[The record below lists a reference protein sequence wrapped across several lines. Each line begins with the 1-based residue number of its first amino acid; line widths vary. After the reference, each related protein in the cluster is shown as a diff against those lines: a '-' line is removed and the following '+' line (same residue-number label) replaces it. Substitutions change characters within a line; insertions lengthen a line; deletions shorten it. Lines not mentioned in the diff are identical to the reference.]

1 MMFMMFVMSE
11 LKFRAQNLSRP
22 MRNKISHHRVVYD
35 EKNSTGKTP
44 IVIQKKILWVYCFTN
59 SRFFYMVN
67 GIYIFGFIGF
77 KINS

>member
-44 IVIQKKILWVYCFTN
+44 IEIPKKYC
-59 SRFFYMVN
+59 
-67 GIYIFGFIGF
+67 GFIVLLTRDF
-77 KINS
+77 LTW